1 MNLKR
6 GLSTDQVCVL
16 TAIDRSKNLFGKS
29 VGYGKMRASWI
40 NDLSKNFKKDSI
52 LVTDGDKSY
61 DKTKDVNHKKFVDGL
76 SKGKTPNLG
85 GIDNLHTDMKNLI
98 NRTFKVVA
106 TKHLD
111 NYVLYN
117 SVLKQ
122 HKDIFINLC

>member
-16 TAIDRSKNLFGKS
+16 TAIDRSKNIFGKS
-29 VGYGKMRASWI
+29 LVYGKMRASWI
-40 NDLSKNFKKDSI
+40 NDLSKNFKKNSI

-76 SKGKTPNLG
+76 SKSKTPNLG

-106 TKHLD
+106 TKYLD